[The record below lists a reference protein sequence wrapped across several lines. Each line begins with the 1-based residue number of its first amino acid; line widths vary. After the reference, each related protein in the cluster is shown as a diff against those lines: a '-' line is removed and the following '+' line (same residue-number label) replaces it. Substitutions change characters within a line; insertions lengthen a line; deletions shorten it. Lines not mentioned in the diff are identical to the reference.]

1 MAVRGIRGAVQVGRN
16 SSGAISEAA
25 RDLVTRMVRANRVR
39 AGDVAYVYFTVTGDL
54 TADFPARA
62 VRMLG
67 DGWGHVPLLCS
78 QEIPVP
84 GSMKR
89 LLRVLMV
96 VNTPLG
102 QKQVR
107 HQYVGAAARLRPD
120 LGRRSRP

>member
-1 MAVRGIRGAVQVGRN
+1 MGRN
-16 SSGAISEAA
+16 SPDAIAVAA
-25 RDLVTRMVRANRVR
+25 RELVSRMIQANRVR
-39 AGDVAYVYFTVTGDL
+39 AGDVAYVYFTVTRDL

-67 DGWGHVPLLCS
+67 DGWEHVPLLCS

-102 QKQVR
+102 QNKVR
-107 HQYVGAAARLRPD
+107 HQYLGEAARLRPD
-120 LGRRSRP
+120 IGRGRRP